1 MQEKNVK
8 RLRFWVR
15 FSIVILYLVIIA
27 GAVVRMTGSGM
38 GCPDWPKCFGLLIP
52 PTQVEQI
59 TWKPNKE
66 YQKGQIIVHDESLK
80 VAQSNFKTSN
90 SFHEQ
95 NWRNY
100 TKHNYS
106 IFNVYHT
113 WTEYVNRLLGALS
126 GLVILLTFIFSLAHL
141 KSKPKLSLFCFIG
154 LIGIILQGV
163 LGKIV
168 VDTLLSPYL
177 ISLHMI
183 LALLLVAWY
192 IFILKKISA
201 NNSWHTSRLF
211 SRLSLLI
218 IGLLVVQIML
228 GVQVRQSVDFT
239 VKSLGYENKHLWI
252 DAPGILFYI
261 HRSFSV
267 LVLIAFYLYI
277 KKGLTLNYSKTHL
290 YAVALML
297 LINIL
302 TGMGMYYL
310 DFPFGF
316 QSLHLVFS
324 ALLIG
329 LLFYIWLSVHPKI
342 RSVVST

>member
-1 MQEKNVK
+1 EN
-8 RLRFWVR
+8 
-15 FSIVILYLVIIA
+15 
-27 GAVVRMTGSGM
+27 
-38 GCPDWPKCFGLLIP
+38 
-52 PTQVEQI
+52 
-59 TWKPNKE
+59 
-66 YQKGQIIVHDESLK
+66 LK
-80 VAQSNFKTSN
+80 VAQSSFKTTER
-90 SFHEQ
+90 FQDQ
-95 NWRNY
+95 NWSNY
-100 TKHNYS
+100 TKHNYAV
-106 IFNVYHT
+106 FNVYHT

-126 GLVILLTFIFSLAHL
+126 GLVLLLTFIFSITHL
-141 KSKPKLSLFCFIG
+141 KSKPRLTLLCFIG

-192 IFILKKISA
+192 IFILKKISQ
-201 NNSWHTSRLF
+201 NSWQTSRLF
-211 SRLSLLI
+211 SRLSLII
-218 IGLLVVQIML
+218 IGLFIVQIML

-239 VKSLGYENKHLWI
+239 VKSLGYENKHLWN

-267 LVLIAFYLYI
+267 LVLIAFYFYI
-277 KKGLTLNYSKTHL
+277 KKGFSLNYSKTYL
-290 YAVALML
+290 YAVAFML
-297 LINIL
+297 IVNIL

-316 QSLHLVFS
+316 QSIHLVIS
-324 ALLIG
+324 ALLMG

-342 RSVVST
+342 RSVIST